1 MATNEVEVEDRH
13 SACSVHDPCDKGDSK
28 NCPREF
34 TRRRRAQLKQGRW
47 SALELRRETSGL
59 RHYLD
64 GKPVHCGASLELQH
78 TEDKTDD
85 YGDFTVPVQLGSS
98 VRYEASWVGS
108 ELPFTLHKTI
118 GGTEFATVGELW
130 MRFRWP
136 EVDRG

>member
-1 MATNEVEVEDRH
+1 METIEVEDKH
-13 SACSVHDPCDKGDSK
+13 GKCSVHEPCEARDASS
-28 NCPREF
+28 CPHEF

-47 SALELRRETSGL
+47 SALELRREVSGL

-78 TEDKTDD
+78 TEDKSDD
-85 YGDFTVPVQLGSS
+85 YGEFTVPLQLGSS

-108 ELPFTLHKTI
+108 ELPFSLHRNV
-118 GGTEFATVGELW
+118 GGTEFTAAGELW

-136 EVDRG
+136 EVRR